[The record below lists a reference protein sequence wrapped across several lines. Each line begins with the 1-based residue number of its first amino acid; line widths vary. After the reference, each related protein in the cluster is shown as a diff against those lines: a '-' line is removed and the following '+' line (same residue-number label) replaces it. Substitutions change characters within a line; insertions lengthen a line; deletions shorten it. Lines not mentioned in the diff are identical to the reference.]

1 MMKKQTI
8 LPLFVTTAV
17 LLSACQSENVNS
29 LDITNTSQN
38 STLFQT
44 NIDTSVLFSDRD
56 MEVGYDEE
64 NAAHITLSGSSA
76 TCDSNAVSIDGST
89 ITITDEGTYILSGTL
104 DDGMILIDA
113 EETDKIQIVL
123 DNANIHCS
131 DCAAFYIRQADKVF
145 ITTTSDSQ
153 NTLSS
158 GDTFVLLDE
167 NNIDGTI
174 FSKSDLTLNGLGSLT
189 ISSPSGHGIVT
200 KDDLA
205 ITSGTYDITAA
216 GHGLSG
222 KDSVCIA
229 NGTFDITTGKD
240 GVQSEHEEDA
250 EKGFVYLADGTYT
263 ITAEGDGFSASSW
276 MQVDGGNYTVT
287 TGGGSANGESH
298 TNSTQPGGGMGRGQR
313 NPNMTNQQPID
324 GLDIPNAPT
333 ETERPEPPQTME
345 VPNDDASP
353 IPANPD
359 SSVSSGSSTTTSTD
373 TASTKGLKAGTTL
386 VIQQGTFI
394 LDCADDAFHTNGNLL
409 YQDSNA
415 QIQTGDDAFHA
426 DNLLN
431 IAGGSINISTCYEGL
446 EGLMVDISDGTIDIH
461 ASDDGIN
468 AAGGNDQSGFAGK
481 SPDTFSETSGAY
493 IAIAGGN
500 ITIDCGGDGIDS
512 NGDLTVSGGNIYV
525 SASEN
530 GADSA
535 LDYDGNALITGGV
548 FIGVSASGMAQNF
561 GDSSTQGSILVAV
574 AQQSANS
581 TISINNS
588 SGNVLASWNAPKG
601 YSSIVIS
608 CPSLESNG
616 TYTIMAGDSVTEVT
630 LDGLLYGQSSGPH
643 AGGMRGEKQPPQN
656 IDTQA

>member
-1 MMKKQTI
+1 MKKQTI

-17 LLSACQSENVNS
+17 LLSACQSGNVNS
-29 LDITNTSQN
+29 LDITNMSEN
-38 STLFQT
+38 SALFQT
-44 NIDTSVLFSDRD
+44 NIDTSSLFSDRD

-64 NAAHITLSGSSA
+64 NAVRITLSGSSA
-76 TCDSNAVSIDGST
+76 TCDSTAVSIDGST

-131 DCAAFYIRQADKVF
+131 NCAALYIRQADKIF

-174 FSKSDLTLNGLGSLT
+174 FSKSDLTLNGLGTLT
-189 ISSPSGHGIVT
+189 VLSPSGHGIVT
-200 KDDLA
+200 KDDLV
-205 ITSGTYDITAA
+205 ITSGTYNITAA

-222 KDSVCIA
+222 KDSICIA
-229 NGTFDITTGKD
+229 NGIFDITAGKD
-240 GVQSEHEEDA
+240 GVQSDHEENT
-250 EKGFVYLADGTYT
+250 EKGFVYLANGTYT
-263 ITAEGDGFSASSW
+263 ITAGGDGFSASSW

-287 TGGGSANGESH
+287 TGGGSANGEIH
-298 TNSTQPGGGMGRGQR
+298 TDSMQPGGGGMGRGQR

-324 GLDIPNAPT
+324 GSDIPNLPT
-333 ETERPEPPQTME
+333 DAERPDPPQTME
-345 VPNDDASP
+345 VPSDGASP
-353 IPANPD
+353 IPANLD
-359 SSVSSGSSTTTSTD
+359 SSVSLDTSATTSTD
-373 TASTKGLKAGTTL
+373 TTSTKGLKAGTTL
-386 VIQQGTFI
+386 VIQQGTFT

-409 YQDSNA
+409 YQDGNA

-481 SPDTFSETSGAY
+481 LPDTFSETSGAY

-535 LDYDGNALITGGV
+535 LDYDGNASITGGV

-561 GDSSTQGSILVAV
+561 GDSSTQGSILVTV
-574 AQQSANS
+574 AQQSTDS
-581 TISINNS
+581 TISIHNS

-601 YSSIVIS
+601 YSSIVVS
-608 CPSLESNG
+608 CPGLESDG
-616 TYTIMAGDSVTEVT
+616 IYTIMAGDSVTEVT
-630 LDGLLYGQSSGPH
+630 LDGLLYGQSGGPR
-643 AGGMRGEKQPPQN
+643 ADGMRGEKQRPQN
-656 IDTQA
+656 TDTQA